1 LIELFIAY
9 FLSRKI
15 LFFGQKGIDMD
26 RIILFSLL
34 PLLHKSRDRW
44 LTVECAYDI
53 QQVTTT
59 GNLLIMTHYTVEMV
73 F

>member
-26 RIILFSLL
+26 RIILFSLYYYCI
-34 PLLHKSRDRW
+34 K
-44 LTVECAYDI
+44 
-53 QQVTTT
+53 VTTGGSPSNVRMT
-59 GNLLIMTHYTVEMV
+59 SSRSLLQEIYW
-73 F
+73 